1 MSDALK
7 EHFKEKVQKFK
18 LQNEFMAAV
27 YAKDV
32 ETVKGLL
39 SKIELDLNYVYH
51 DTEVNF

>member
-18 LQNEFMAAV
+18 LQNEFKVAV
-27 YAKDV
+27 YEEDV
-32 ETVKGLL
+32 ETVKKLL
-39 SKIELDLNYVYH
+39 SKTELDLNYVYH